1 MCSIMKKLFILSLL
15 FLPVISMAQSQWEAP
30 QKTESQ
36 QRKSLFEKD
45 KSATNPKYLAGAVPE
60 VDGKVTFTLDLDL
73 PGKDAQQIYDIV
85 YAVLERMTTGEN
97 QFKESKIA
105 LVNKAEHVIA
115 AKYREW
121 LVFKSTALS
130 LDRTVFNYTIIA
142 NCTDNHL
149 NMTLSRISY
158 AYEMDRPDTDGLETR
173 AEEWITDKE
182 GLNKSKTKLSKIS
195 GKFRRKT
202 IDRKDEIFATIT
214 EALKR

>member
-85 YAVLERMTTGEN
+85 
-97 QFKESKIA
+97 
-105 LVNKAEHVIA
+105 
-115 AKYREW
+115 
-121 LVFKSTALS
+121 
-130 LDRTVFNYTIIA
+130 
-142 NCTDNHL
+142 
-149 NMTLSRISY
+149 
-158 AYEMDRPDTDGLETR
+158 
-173 AEEWITDKE
+173 
-182 GLNKSKTKLSKIS
+182 
-195 GKFRRKT
+195 
-202 IDRKDEIFATIT
+202 
-214 EALKR
+214 